1 MKKVPAGHTALYS
14 LRFFLFVVSDNFG
27 EIFTRIYPFA
37 LPLPR
42 FVPLPRV
49 AAAAPH
55 PNPQRHGR
63 ADGGDGGALPHLPC
77 CGFPF
82 PQVAAPASC
91 FPPPVSTHTY
101 AHTPFSHSPL
111 PTPSLTS
118 LPSLREPA
126 STAAAAE
133 QQSSAVTAFCPL
145 ALTDTILCY
154 NFLAN

>member
-27 EIFTRIYPFA
+27 EIKVHTNLSFCPSSSPIRSSSTRCGGGAPSQSPA
-37 LPLPR
+37 PRQGRRRGRRRSSPPSLLRLPLPT
-42 FVPLPRV
+42 
-49 AAAAPH
+49 
-55 PNPQRHGR
+55 GS
-63 ADGGDGGALPHLPC
+63 GAGILL
-77 CGFPF
+77 
-82 PQVAAPASC
+82 
-91 FPPPVSTHTY
+91 PPPVSTHTY

-126 STAAAAE
+126 STAAAE
-133 QQSSAVTAFCPL
+133 QQSLAVTAFCPL
-145 ALTDTILCY
+145 ALTDTILCC